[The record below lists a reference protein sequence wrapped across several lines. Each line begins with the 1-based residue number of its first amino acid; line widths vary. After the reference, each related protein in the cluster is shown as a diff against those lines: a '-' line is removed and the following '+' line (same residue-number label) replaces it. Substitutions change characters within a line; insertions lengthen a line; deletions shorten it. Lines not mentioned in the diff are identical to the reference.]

1 MRKLIANKNILRS
14 IIKTRKKLICIF
26 IAMVILMPTITPMSY
41 ALSPF
46 YSSSNLS
53 DIKDKDNLVKNL
65 IEIQR
70 IRDNLSTLNIN
81 SNSSNN
87 DLIEAS
93 RSINLYISELSRIR
107 NNFEDHINRNKDS
120 EADVFIANASIYITQ
135 CYILGLGETKFLI
148 NNLKDGKTSKINIF
162 YSQENSIM
170 YQYFM
175 NGDLQLAC
183 FESFLINKPRHIH
196 KELDIYFKVY
206 SYYFIILH
214 LIFLTLF

>member
-70 IRDNLSTLNIN
+70 IRDNLSTVNIN

-196 KELDIYFKVY
+196 K
-206 SYYFIILH
+206 
-214 LIFLTLF
+214 

>member
-93 RSINLYISELSRIR
+93 RSINLYISALSRIR

-196 KELDIYFKVY
+196 K
-206 SYYFIILH
+206 
-214 LIFLTLF
+214 

>member
-70 IRDNLSTLNIN
+70 IRDNLSTLNIK

-196 KELDIYFKVY
+196 K
-206 SYYFIILH
+206 
-214 LIFLTLF
+214 

>member
-162 YSQENSIM
+162 
-170 YQYFM
+170 
-175 NGDLQLAC
+175 
-183 FESFLINKPRHIH
+183 
-196 KELDIYFKVY
+196 
-206 SYYFIILH
+206 FIK
-214 LIFLTLF
+214 FSP

>member
-1 MRKLIANKNILRS
+1 MRKLIANKNILGS

-196 KELDIYFKVY
+196 K
-206 SYYFIILH
+206 
-214 LIFLTLF
+214 

>member
-183 FESFLINKPRHIH
+183 FESFLINKPKHIH
-196 KELDIYFKVY
+196 K
-206 SYYFIILH
+206 
-214 LIFLTLF
+214 